1 MFVNK
6 LSTTKRLQ
14 EKRLHVSWNA
24 MRNFTFKKHLSG
36 IVVVY
41 GKWGRLNLEQWI
53 LSSVV
58 YNYLIKWTNKLC
70 FIFYF
75 FLFLSLTDHRIKRN
89 FNFLPLTHPIF
100 SFLHTKAAAD
110 NHVVIKKHKK
120 FQIIYATLNK
130 RNKRYHLTLQ
140 WLNKPV
146 LLKWQRQEIPSNTK
160 KNSVWESIAPLESRL
175 FTQFRMGVG
184 QIDLPTSFSTVT
196 FTNAWISSQS
206 FMTFIFNPFATLV

>member
-1 MFVNK
+1 M
-6 LSTTKRLQ
+6 
-14 EKRLHVSWNA
+14 
-24 MRNFTFKKHLSG
+24 
-36 IVVVY
+36 
-41 GKWGRLNLEQWI
+41 
-53 LSSVV
+53 
-58 YNYLIKWTNKLC
+58 
-70 FIFYF
+70 
-75 FLFLSLTDHRIKRN
+75 LFLSLTDHRIKRN

-206 FMTFIFNPFATLV
+206 FMTFIFNPFATLVWNRKAIPNACPKLLSLKLDHPSKKVVFLVKSFIKLRTW